1 MLKVSKIS
9 FKSCLNELIGPYLT
23 RYVALRDFLYNCGTQ
38 VSFNLWPAEHL
49 FILMRPF
56 CHIKYRWR
64 QKTCGP
70 FVVRCG
76 TFAIKSEL
84 KELAHNSSLMSE
96 LKTLTK
102 FDVKKFFELSSLT
115 KT

>member
-1 MLKVSKIS
+1 MARGTS
-9 FKSCLNELIGPYLT
+9 FHSHA
-23 RYVALRDFLYNCGTQ
+23 ALL
-38 VSFNLWPAEHL
+38 PH
-49 FILMRPF
+49 
-56 CHIKYRWR
+56 KYRWHQR
-64 QKTCGP
+64 TCGP
-70 FVVRCG
+70 FVVRRG